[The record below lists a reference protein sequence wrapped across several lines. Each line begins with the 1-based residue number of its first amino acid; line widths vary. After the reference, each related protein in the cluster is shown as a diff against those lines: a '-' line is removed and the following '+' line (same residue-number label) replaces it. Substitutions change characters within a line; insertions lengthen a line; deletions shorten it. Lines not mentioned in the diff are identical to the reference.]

1 MSVERPCCYRTSVS
15 PRPLR
20 QLSVIIEP
28 AAAGLDPVT
37 SHPGVG
43 AKALIRHQTRFPLKH
58 PPPLRYLLDVG
69 WKIGKGW
76 VGLYRRHW
84 SGSITL
90 RRYCSC
96 QHSENQQTVESQ
108 ITNHDRNSSPE
119 GYNALHPDMSK
130 DLVYPFR
137 NTGSRQSVGEGL
149 RLKGCAEPSTTC

>member
-69 WKIGKGW
+69 WKIGKDW
-76 VGLYRRHW
+76 VGLYRRHGG
-84 SGSITL
+84 GSITL
-90 RRYCSC
+90 RRYCSYRHSRPWKVRQPIMTPIPHLRAIAPCTQIC
-96 QHSENQQTVESQ
+96 QKIWSTLFGTLAADSL
-108 ITNHDRNSSPE
+108 S
-119 GYNALHPDMSK
+119 G
-130 DLVYPFR
+130 
-137 NTGSRQSVGEGL
+137 
-149 RLKGCAEPSTTC
+149 KGFG